1 MSESNLLLDLGLV
14 LAAAMVLLLASRR
27 LHLPSLLAY
36 IVAGVILGPVLGL
49 LAGSESLELFAELG
63 VALLLFVVGMELG
76 FEKIKAVG
84 PVAVAAGAVQVGLT
98 GALGTGVG
106 LLFGLDLSQAWILG
120 AAVAI
125 SSTVVVIKLLERAG
139 GLDRREGRLSIGIL
153 LVQDIVVAILLT
165 LLGAVGTGGEAG
177 DVDIAAGVLS
187 AFRGVGVLVVVGWVG
202 ARFLLPRLLAFMA
215 PSPEGLL
222 VVALAWAFA
231 FIVGAETLH
240 VSIELGALVAG
251 VSMAQCPQNHEL
263 RRRVHPLVD
272 LFLALFFVGL
282 GAGMD
287 PSALVRN
294 AGLLATLTLFV
305 VLAKPLIIAVILSA
319 LGQPRRES
327 LLTGITLGQVSEF
340 SLILATVAVGAGLL
354 DAELLSVLGLL
365 ALASI
370 AASSL
375 MVPAA
380 PGWLDGLEAHRVG
393 RSFLRLL
400 PARTLVSVPEPVRSE
415 HVVVV
420 GMNALGRELVEGFV
434 AQGHRVLAIDTDR
447 GKLEGLPCEVLHGSA
462 DEPEILHEANL
473 SRARLAVSALQ
484 IEDSNLL
491 LTYRCV
497 ELGVPVSVH
506 AFDPSLV
513 HEFLEMGGK
522 TAETSEGSR
531 ATETAI
537 RGFWQGYRDLMGFA
551 G

>member
-1 MSESNLLLDLGLV
+1 VSDTALLLDLGYM
-14 LAAAMVLLLASRR
+14 LAAATVLLVVSRR

-36 IVAGVILGPVLGL
+36 IVAGVVLGPVLGL

-76 FEKIKAVG
+76 FDKIRAVG
-84 PVAVAAGAVQVGLT
+84 PVAVGAGLVQVGLT
-98 GALGTGVG
+98 GLLGAGVG
-106 LLFGLDLSQAWILG
+106 LLFGLETSQAWILG

-125 SSTVVVIKLLERAG
+125 SSTVVVVKLLERAG
-139 GLDRREGRLSIGIL
+139 SLDQREGRLSIGIL
-153 LVQDIVVAILLT
+153 LIQDIVVAILLT
-165 LLGAVGTGGEAG
+165 LLGAMGTGGDGGEV
-177 DVDIAAGVLS
+177 DVLAGVLS
-187 AFRGVGVLVVVGWVG
+187 AFRGVGVLVAVGWLG
-202 ARFLLPRLLAFMA
+202 ARFLLPRLLAFMGR
-215 PSPEGLL
+215 SPEGLL

-231 FIVGAETLH
+231 FILGAESLH

-287 PSALVRN
+287 PSALTRN
-294 AGLLATLTLFV
+294 AALLAVLVVFV
-305 VLAKPLIIAVILSA
+305 VVVKPLLIAVILSA

-327 LLTGITLGQVSEF
+327 LLAGITLGQVSEF

-354 DAELLSVLGLL
+354 DQELLSVLGLL

-375 MVPAA
+375 LMPAA
-380 PGWLDGLEAHRVG
+380 PGLLDSLESRPVTG
-393 RSFLRLL
+393 RLLRLL
-400 PARTLVSVPEPVRSE
+400 PARTLVSVPPPVRAG
-415 HVVVV
+415 HVIVV
-420 GMNALGRELVEGFV
+420 GMNALGRDLVEGFV
-434 AQGHRVLAIDTDR
+434 EQGHRVLAVDTDR
-447 GKLEGLPCEVLHGSA
+447 HKLQGLPCEVLHGST
-462 DEPEILHEANL
+462 DDPEILHEANL
-473 SRARLAVSALQ
+473 DRARLAVSALQ

-497 ELGVPVSVH
+497 ALGVPVSVH

-513 HEFLEMGGK
+513 HEFLEMGADHVMVPKLDGVQEME
-522 TAETSEGSR
+522 ASLF
-531 ATETAI
+531 A
-537 RGFWQGYRDLMGFA
+537 RGLIG
-551 G
+551 